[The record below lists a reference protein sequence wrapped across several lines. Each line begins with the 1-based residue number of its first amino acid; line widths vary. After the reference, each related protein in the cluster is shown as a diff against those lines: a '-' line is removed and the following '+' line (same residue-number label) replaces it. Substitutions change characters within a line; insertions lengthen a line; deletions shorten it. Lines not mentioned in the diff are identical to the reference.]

1 MIEVEVRGRIK
12 NFDETLE
19 KFKGKAKFIQ
29 EKDRCSLVYLRNTFD
44 INRDVRELKDDP
56 VDLRV
61 RITNKK
67 AEIVMKYGKWG
78 GSDRRKEIS
87 IPISSEK
94 FEDAIDLLKC
104 LDWYSGV
111 IMATKTFVFD
121 YSGIEFAL
129 VKNKDYNYFEAEKL
143 VEDSADSSKVHE
155 EIKEVCRNLGLAVFD
170 EEDFIN
176 QINKIN
182 NNPDNQFDFSK
193 QEFSQLK
200 EKFKEY
206 F

>member
-12 NFDETLE
+12 DFDKTLAE
-19 KFKGKAKFIQ
+19 FKSKAKFIQ

-67 AEIVMKYGKWG
+67 SEIVMKYGKWG

-87 IPISSEK
+87 IPIDSKK
-94 FEDAIDLLKC
+94 FGDAVDLLKC

-121 YSGIEFAL
+121 YNGIEFAL

-143 VEDSADSSKVHE
+143 VEDSADSVKIQK
-155 EIKEVCRNLGLAVFD
+155 EIKEVCKSLGLEVFD
-170 EEDFIN
+170 EEDFID

-182 NNPDNQFDFSK
+182 NNPENQFDFSK
-193 QEFSQLK
+193 QEFSDFK
-200 EKFKEY
+200 KKFEE
-206 F
+206 FF